1 MTTPQTI
8 AAPARTMRLIHAA
21 MITGVLLFALVAHFV
36 LRPTMT
42 TPNGMSSPTV
52 VRTMLGVALGACAV
66 ALLLRRRVP
75 RRSADVSADSY
86 WSSDARPAAM
96 LTWAPLEAASLMSIV
111 LYANTGAP
119 GAIAVGAIAVVL
131 FIVLNPASLEK
142 P

>member
-1 MTTPQTI
+1 MTTPQAI

-21 MITGVLLFALVAHFV
+21 LVSGVLLFALVAHFV
-36 LRPTMT
+36 MRPTMT
-42 TPNGMSSPTV
+42 TPNGMSVPAV
-52 VRTMLGVALGACAV
+52 ANAMLGLALGACAV

-75 RRSADVSADSY
+75 RRSPDVSPDAY
-86 WSSDARPAAM
+86 WAAEARAAAM
-96 LTWAPLEAASLMSIV
+96 ITWAPLEAACLASIV

-119 GAIAVGAIAVVL
+119 AAVAVGAIAVIL